1 MRRLFLVCVGI
12 GALAALLG
20 SFAVRRLALTEWR
33 GVQREYNE
41 RQRGQGLPTIAE
53 GIRAVDGPGGPERCV
68 TCHLGTVLP
77 DAHASP
83 FQAHPDLS
91 CTEPLTRL
99 GCVGCHRGEP
109 LALTRAGAHG
119 LEPPFDAKRLLPRA
133 QRQAGC
139 ATAGCHRREVHG
151 ALRYDARIV
160 PDLARGLE
168 LFIARGC
175 PACHRLDGVY
185 HGSEAGPR
193 LAGVAARLTRA
204 ALLEQLRRPNPPMP
218 PVELAQPAIERLV
231 LLLQAQTAL
240 DSNRPAPRLLD
251 HFPPRPRLA
260 PDDAPRIERPGA
272 AAPAVGALWAR
283 RLGCAGCHRLGPGD
297 SGVPDLRHVAWTTTA
312 EELRES
318 LREPGRRFPGTRMP
332 PLEASDV
339 IFDSVVQYLELQ
351 RVPLPSSPSAVLA
364 EVCARCHG
372 KTRDPRHVVLS
383 RRPPILQ
390 GGALP
395 TREAF
400 IETASRGRKGSAMA
414 AWGRA
419 LSPVFLGQI
428 HGLLRASAGAGGG
441 R

>member
-1 MRRLFLVCVGI
+1 MRRLFLLSVGI

-20 SFAVRRLALTEWR
+20 SYAVRRLALTEWR

-41 RQRGQGLPTIAE
+41 RQRGQGLATIVE
-53 GIRAVDGPGGPERCV
+53 GIRAVDGPRGPERCV

-83 FQAHPDLS
+83 FQAHPALS
-91 CTEPLTRL
+91 CTEPMGRL

-109 LALTRAGAHG
+109 LALTRVRAHG
-119 LEPPFDAKRLLPRA
+119 LEAPFTTKRLLPPAR
-133 QRQAGC
+133 RQAGC
-139 ATAGCHRREVHG
+139 ASSGCHRREVQG

-160 PDLARGLE
+160 PDVARGLE

-175 PACHRLDGVY
+175 PACHRLDGVH

-193 LAGVAARLTRA
+193 LAGVGARLTRA
-204 ALLEQLRRPNPPMP
+204 ALLEQLRRPAPPMP
-218 PVELAQPAIERLV
+218 PVDLPPPGLERLV
-231 LLLQAQTAL
+231 LLLQAQTEP
-240 DSNRPAPRLLD
+240 DSNRPAPRLLE
-251 HFPPRPRLA
+251 HFPPRPRRA
-260 PDDAPRIERPGA
+260 ADDAARIALPRA

-283 RLGCAGCHRLGPGD
+283 RLGCPGCHRLGPGD

-332 PLEASDV
+332 PLEANDV
-339 IFDSVVQYLELQ
+339 IFDSVLQYLELQ

-372 KTRDPRHVVLS
+372 KGRDPRHVVLA
-383 RRPPILQ
+383 RRPPILE
-390 GGALP
+390 GGPLP
-395 TREAF
+395 SREAF

-419 LSPVFLGQI
+419 LSPAFLGQI
-428 HGLLRASAGAGGG
+428 YELLRASAGAGGG